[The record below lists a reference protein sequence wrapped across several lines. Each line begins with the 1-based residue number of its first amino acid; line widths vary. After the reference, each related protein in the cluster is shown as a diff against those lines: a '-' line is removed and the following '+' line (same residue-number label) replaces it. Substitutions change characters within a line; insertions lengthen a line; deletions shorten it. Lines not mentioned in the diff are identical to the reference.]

1 VEADGVLVDRGRH
14 WDDVYGADPTRVSWY
29 QPAPV
34 VSLELI
40 DRLGLGP
47 DTPVVDVGG
56 GASTLVDELLARRF
70 TDVTVLDVSAAALSA
85 ARRRLGPAARR
96 VQWLHEDLLRW
107 RPVRRYGL
115 WHDRAV
121 FHFLVDDED
130 RNRYR
135 RLLAGALRPGGG
147 VIMATFGPS
156 GPDRCSGLPVRRY
169 GPDDLAAAVG
179 GDFDVVATR
188 HEDHTTPGGV
198 IQSFIWVALAPG
210 HTSRNASD

>member
-1 VEADGVLVDRGRH
+1 MAADQGLTAH
-14 WDDVYGADPTRVSWY
+14 WDDAYAQGDVSRSWF
-29 QPAPV
+29 QPEPV
-34 VSLELI
+34 LSLRMLDAAGVTAACRLI
-40 DRLGLGP
+40 
-47 DTPVVDVGG
+47 DVGG
-56 GASTLVDELLARRF
+56 GASPLAAALLQRGFR
-70 TDVTVLDVSAAALSA
+70 DLTVLDISAAGMEY
-85 ARRRLGPAARR
+85 ARRRLGPRAREVTWVAADIRTWVPPRR
-96 VQWLHEDLLRW
+96 FAA
-107 RPVRRYGL
+107 